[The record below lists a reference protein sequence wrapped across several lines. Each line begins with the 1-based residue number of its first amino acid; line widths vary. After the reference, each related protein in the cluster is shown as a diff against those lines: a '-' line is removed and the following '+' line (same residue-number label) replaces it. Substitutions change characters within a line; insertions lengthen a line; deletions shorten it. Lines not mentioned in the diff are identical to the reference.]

1 MNGIFIGT
9 AAAEHAREPGLTH
22 IAETDVE
29 AVQQPTAYAEDV
41 ALSAQC
47 DTIIA
52 QFELVGP
59 AGDAIKRRDEL
70 QLHFDTLVATD
81 ADLAALG
88 EAGKELQ
95 AAIAVVAFQSLS
107 EEDYLT
113 LTKRYEALVRKVTD
127 TGKDLLAAGQY
138 DSVIALGN
146 KLKQMQAAEQSE
158 LAMTCDAVAAQFVHV
173 PALVNAIQARDALEL
188 ELIDLKHDGSNI
200 KAMVRVGNALKAA
213 KAAVAQQLLSESDY
227 LTLTGRHAALVQE
240 VKDQCSRLAEA
251 ANYEA
256 LEALE
261 VKLAELS
268 VLSVQRGAQPGA
280 AAEEVPDAVAQE
292 EPTAAVVRDV
302 PTAAVPQTRTVEAA
316 LNPPP
321 MDFDPP
327 AAAPA
332 LPLPGY
338 APSTAEVSPD
348 WVDVGDT
355 ATTATSSSE
364 DISTAGVDNLGRVAV
379 VRQVPSPG
387 KLLCTGQVGH
397 CDFFVYPEAPR

>member
-1 MNGIFIGT
+1 
-9 AAAEHAREPGLTH
+9 
-22 IAETDVE
+22 
-29 AVQQPTAYAEDV
+29 
-41 ALSAQC
+41 
-47 DTIIA
+47 
-52 QFELVGP
+52 VGS

-70 QLHFDTLVATD
+70 QQHFDTLVATD
-81 ADLAALG
+81 ADLSALG

-146 KLKQMQAAEQSE
+146 KLKQMQAAELAE
-158 LAMTCDAVAAQFVHV
+158 LAMTCDAVAAQFVYV

-188 ELIDLKHDGSNI
+188 ELIDLKHDGSNF

-213 KAAVAQQLLSESDY
+213 KAAVAQQPLSESDY

-280 AAEEVPDAVAQE
+280 AAEEVPDAVVQQE
-292 EPTAAVVRDV
+292 
-302 PTAAVPQTRTVEAA
+302 PTAAVPQARTVEAEP
-316 LNPPP
+316 NPPP
-321 MDFDPP
+321 VDFDPP

-332 LPLPGY
+332 LSLPGY

-348 WVDVGDT
+348 WVDVDDTATT

-364 DISTAGVDNLGRVAV
+364 DISTAVVDNLGRVTV

-387 KLLCTGQVGH
+387 KLVCTVQVGH
-397 CDFFVYPEAPR
+397 CDFFVYPEAPL